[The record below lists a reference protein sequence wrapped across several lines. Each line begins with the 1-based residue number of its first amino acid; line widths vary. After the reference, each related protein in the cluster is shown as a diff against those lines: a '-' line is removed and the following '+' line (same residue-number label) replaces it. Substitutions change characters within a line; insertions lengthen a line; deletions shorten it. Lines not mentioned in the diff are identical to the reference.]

1 MLGGNSYVFFAWKGK
16 NDISQTE
23 QTTLSLAMA
32 SITFIGGLL
41 VFLIRQLEKEEN
53 QQQEWIIIELK
64 GIALIEAQEA
74 LHLRSDPSRLYKF
87 YS

>member
-74 LHLRSDPSRLYKF
+74 LHLL
-87 YS
+87 